1 MSKNVPEVRF
11 DGFIGEWEEKF
22 LGNEVE
28 FYSGLTY
35 SPEDIVTKNGT
46 LVLRSSNVKNGE
58 IIDADNVYV
67 DPSKVNSQKV
77 KQGDVIVVV
86 RNGSRQLIG
95 KHATVKKKLDNTVIG
110 AFMTGIRSEN
120 SNFTNAILDT
130 TQFAIE
136 INRNLGATINQITTG
151 NFKKMKFFFPSNK
164 EQQKIGTFFEQ
175 LDDTIALQQ
184 QLVEQQQ
191 QYKKA
196 MLQKMFS
203 QKGESVPKVRFFG
216 FTDKW
221 EQRKLEEVVEDVS
234 GNDGRTDLPVLTI
247 SAGQGWMSQKDR
259 FSQVIAGNELK
270 NYTLLKKGELSYNHG
285 NSKLAKYGAVFELN
299 EYDEAL
305 VPRVY
310 HSFKSNHKSNP
321 TFLEYLFSS
330 KIPDRELGKLV
341 TSGARMDGLLNIN
354 KKAFFGITISI
365 PKLEEQQ
372 KIGTFFKQLDDTITL
387 HEKKLEDYQ
396 QLKKALLKRMFV

>member
-67 DPSKVNSQKV
+67 NPSKVNSQKV

-86 RNGSRQLIG
+86 RNGSRKLIG
-95 KHATVKKKLDNTVIG
+95 KHATVKKNLDNTVIG

-120 SNFTNAILDT
+120 SNFTNALLDT

-136 INRNLGATINQITTG
+136 INKNLGATINQITTG

-164 EQQKIGTFFEQ
+164 EQQKIGTFFKQ

-196 MLQKMFS
+196 MLQKMFP
-203 QKGESVPKVRFFG
+203 QKGERVPKVRFKG
-216 FTDKW
+216 FCGDWENQKINNLVTPVVREVPKPTYSYKRLSVRSHAKGTFHQIVEDPSTIAMDKLYVIKENDLVVNITFAW
-221 EQRKLEEVVEDVS
+221 EHAIAVAKKEDADLLVSHRFPTFIIDKSDINFIQQLVSKEDFRRKLDLIS
-234 GNDGRTDLPVLTI
+234 PGGAGRNRVLNK
-247 SAGQGWMSQKDR
+247 KD
-259 FSQVIAGNELK
+259 F
-270 NYTLLKKGELSYNHG
+270 LS
-285 NSKLAKYGAVFELN
+285 LN
-299 EYDEAL
+299 VL
-305 VPRVY
+305 VPK
-310 HSFKSNHKSNP
+310 H
-321 TFLEYLFSS
+321 
-330 KIPDRELGKLV
+330 I
-341 TSGARMDGLLNIN
+341 
-354 KKAFFGITISI
+354 
-365 PKLEEQQ
+365 EEQQ

>member
-67 DPSKVNSQKV
+67 NPSKVNSQKV

-86 RNGSRQLIG
+86 RNGSRKLIG
-95 KHATVKKKLDNTVIG
+95 KHATVKKNLDNTVIG

-120 SNFTNAILDT
+120 SNFTNALLDT

-136 INRNLGATINQITTG
+136 INKNLGATINQITTG

-164 EQQKIGTFFEQ
+164 EQQKIGTFFKQ

-196 MLQKMFS
+196 MLQKMFP
-203 QKGESVPKVRFFG
+203 QKGERVPKVRFKG
-216 FTDKW
+216 FCGDWENQKVNNLVTPVVREVPKPTYSYKRLSVRSHAKGTFHQIVEDPSTVAMDKLYVIKENDLVVNITFAW
-221 EQRKLEEVVEDVS
+221 EHAIAVAKKEDADLLVSHRFPTFIIDKSDINFIQQLVSKEDFRRKLDLIS
-234 GNDGRTDLPVLTI
+234 PGGAGRNRVLNK
-247 SAGQGWMSQKDR
+247 KD
-259 FSQVIAGNELK
+259 F
-270 NYTLLKKGELSYNHG
+270 LS
-285 NSKLAKYGAVFELN
+285 LN
-299 EYDEAL
+299 VL
-305 VPRVY
+305 VPK
-310 HSFKSNHKSNP
+310 H
-321 TFLEYLFSS
+321 
-330 KIPDRELGKLV
+330 I
-341 TSGARMDGLLNIN
+341 
-354 KKAFFGITISI
+354 
-365 PKLEEQQ
+365 EEQQ

>member
-67 DPSKVNSQKV
+67 NPSKVNSQKV

-86 RNGSRQLIG
+86 RNGSRKLIG
-95 KHATVKKKLDNTVIG
+95 KHATVKNNLDNTVIG

-120 SNFTNAILDT
+120 SNFTNALLDT

-136 INRNLGATINQITTG
+136 INKNLGATINQITTG

-164 EQQKIGTFFEQ
+164 EQQKIGTFFKQ

-196 MLQKMFS
+196 MLQKMFP
-203 QKGESVPKVRFFG
+203 QKGERIPKVRFGG
-216 FTDKW
+216 FSGDW
-221 EQRKLEEVVEDVS
+221 EEKKLEYFIQDFIEKTTIQ
-234 GNDGRTDLPVLTI
+234 NQYPVLT
-247 SAGQGWMSQKDR
+247 SSQKYGIILQEEYFADR
-259 FSQVIAGNELK
+259 QVTTNNNIGYYVLPRGYFTFRSRSDNGVFKFNRNDLIDKGIISYFYPVFNIVNGDSDFFLMLLNSTIKRQVSLESEGTGQRVLS
-270 NYTLLKKGELSYNHG
+270 LKK
-285 NSKLAKYGAVFELN
+285 
-299 EYDEAL
+299 
-305 VPRVY
+305 
-310 HSFKSNHKSNP
+310 FKNIKILTP
-321 TFLEYLFSS
+321 TF
-330 KIPDRELGKLV
+330 
-341 TSGARMDGLLNIN
+341 
-354 KKAFFGITISI
+354 
-365 PKLEEQQ
+365 EEQQ

>member
-11 DGFIGEWEEKF
+11 DGFIGEWEEKL

-58 IIDADNVYV
+58 IKDADNVYV
-67 DPSKVNSQKV
+67 NPSKVNSQKI

-95 KHATVKKKLDNTVIG
+95 KHATVKKNLDNTVIG
-110 AFMTGIRSEN
+110 AFMIGIRSEN
-120 SNFTNAILDT
+120 SNFTNALLDT

-136 INRNLGATINQITTG
+136 INKNLGATINQITTG

-164 EQQKIGTFFEQ
+164 EQQKIGTFFKQ
-175 LDDTIALQQ
+175 LDDTIALQR

-196 MLQKMFS
+196 MLQKMFP
-203 QKGESVPKVRFFG
+203 QKGERVPKVRFDG
-216 FTDKW
+216 FSGDWEERRAENIFKPISDKNH
-221 EQRKLEEVVEDVS
+221 EE
-234 GNDGRTDLPVLTI
+234 LPVLSATQTKGMVYRDEVGIDIKFDEKSKKSYKRVIPNQFVIHLRSFQGGFAFSDKEGITSPAYTI
-247 SAGQGWMSQKDR
+247 LDFKTKDQNNPMFWKEILR
-259 FSQVIAGNELK
+259 SRSFIKRLETVTYGIRDGRSISYSDFSTLK
-270 NYTLLKKGELSYNHG
+270 
-285 NSKLAKYGAVFELN
+285 F
-299 EYDEAL
+299 L
-305 VPRVY
+305 VP
-310 HSFKSNHKSNP
+310 S
-321 TFLEYLFSS
+321 
-330 KIPDRELGKLV
+330 
-341 TSGARMDGLLNIN
+341 
-354 KKAFFGITISI
+354 
-365 PKLEEQQ
+365 LEEQQ
-372 KIGTFFKQLDDTITL
+372 KIGTFFKQLDDIITL

-396 QLKKALLKRMFV
+396 HLKKALLQRMFV